1 MWAKKMS
8 AKKMQAKKLRAK
20 SKQENSGTAQL
31 PDQSSSV

>member
-20 SKQENSGTAQL
+20 SKQENSGTAQPL
-31 PDQSSSV
+31 AQSSSV